1 METKAKIRRFAETGR
16 EHLNAGQR
24 VRAVLWALLA
34 FGVVALV
41 AELAFV
47 LRGHRVALPILG
59 IPVVVALTVSVVA
72 YLRFRFS
79 HGKAVGHID
88 RFFEMK
94 EGLVTADEHI
104 REERG
109 EAIHELQLEQTG
121 QVVASHDPARLR
133 PAMPRRLVSSSIALL
148 IASIALLFVDD
159 SLAVKQQRADEE
171 ATLAL
176 SDELADELE
185 TAMDEMLEKA
195 DEDVKELLKDPEL
208 KELVE
213 QFKADTDRKA
223 VMRKLSEIDRRLAK
237 KQGELDTRADE
248 SYLLALADNLRQS
261 KETAALGNAL
271 AQRNYRKAAGE
282 LEKMQLSDDATPSER
297 KALEQLAAR
306 IGETEKSMSSSQSGS
321 RRNAQDMSSQIRKMS
336 EEQKKTGQCSS
347 GCKNCVNQSVGKN
360 SDSMNNLGARKD
372 AQAALDQMRKKLQNC
387 QSCMG
392 QGKKP
397 GGQGAGDG
405 VDRSSR
411 PPGYESPAIGT
422 PEHLSGQLGQG
433 ESQKVIEEAS
443 SGSGTASGVGA
454 EAADVDYGQQVEAFV
469 RREDIPEEM
478 KHGVKTYFKK
488 IQALEN
494 QTREGAQ

>member
-1 METKAKIRRFAETGR
+1 MTTKQKIQKFAEEGR
-16 EHLNAGQR
+16 EQLNAGER
-24 VRAVLWALLA
+24 VRALLWALLA
-34 FGVVALV
+34 FGGVALV

-59 IPVVVALTVSVVA
+59 IPVVVALAVAVVA

-79 HGKAVGHID
+79 HRKAVGHID
-88 RFFEMK
+88 RFFGMK

-104 REERG
+104 REQRG
-109 EAIHELQLEQTG
+109 GAIHALQLEQTG
-121 QVVASHDPARLR
+121 QVVESHDPARLR

-159 SLAVKQQRADEE
+159 SLAVKQQRAEEE

-176 SDELADELE
+176 SGELSEELDK
-185 TAMDEMLEKA
+185 AMDEMLEKA

-208 KELVE
+208 KELME

-248 SYLLALADNLRQS
+248 SYLQALAENLRQS

-271 AQRNYRKAAGE
+271 AQRDYRKAAGE
-282 LEKMQLSDDATPSER
+282 LEKMQLGDDASAEER
-297 KALEQLAAR
+297 KTLEQLAAR

-321 RRNAQDMSSQIRKMS
+321 RRDARDMSKQIRKMA

-347 GCKNCVNQSVGKN
+347 GCKNCTNQSICKN
-360 SDSMNNLGARKD
+360 CDSMNNLGARKD
-372 AQAALDQMRKKLQNC
+372 AQAAMQQLRKQLRNC

-392 QGKKP
+392 QGQKP
-397 GGQGAGDG
+397 GQGAGDG

-411 PPGYESPAIGT
+411 PSGYESPAIGT

-443 SGSGTASGVGA
+443 SGSGTASGIGA
-454 EAADVDYGQQVEAFV
+454 EAADVDYGRQVEAFV

-488 IQALEN
+488 IQTLEN